1 MPSRTSA
8 HSWVCSPSAFGVAR
22 TRIIAMHTADTAKVS
37 ASSRNAHPVLAT
49 ATTAAPTIGPITIIA
64 SGRIV
69 WPIEFASTSCSSG
82 TIIGMI
88 ELNAGPKIACPAP

>member
-1 MPSRTSA
+1 M
-8 HSWVCSPSAFGVAR
+8 CSSSVLGAAR
-22 TRIIAMHTADTAKVS
+22 TRIIAMHTADTPNVS

-64 SGRIV
+64 SGRMV
-69 WPIEFASTSCSSG
+69 WPIEFASTNCSSG

-88 ELNAGPKIACPAP
+88 ELNAGPKMACPAP

>member
-8 HSWVCSPSAFGVAR
+8 QSWVCSSSVLGAAR
-22 TRIIAMHTADTAKVS
+22 TRIIAMHTADTPNVS

-49 ATTAAPTIGPITIIA
+49 ATTVAPTIGPITIIA
-64 SGRIV
+64 SGRMV
-69 WPIEFASTSCSSG
+69 WPIEFASTNCSSG

-88 ELNAGPKIACPAP
+88 ELNAGPKMACPAP